1 MIQMV
6 ANHVLRSPLFRS
18 EEERGREHGL
28 GTWPLWWAA
37 AGLLCSNG
45 PGGIRGWRGH
55 FSPSSKLKLTQQL
68 RVGAEQELVEDV
80 IVALAA
86 REPRHAGLQRE

>member
-1 MIQMV
+1 MV
-6 ANHVLRSPLFRS
+6 DNRVLPSPLSPVVR
-18 EEERGREHGL
+18 EERGREHGL
-28 GTWPLWWAA
+28 GTWPLWWV
-37 AGLLCSNG
+37 GLLCSNG
-45 PGGIRGWRGH
+45 PGGISGWRGH
-55 FSPSSKLKLTQQL
+55 FSPSSKLQLTQQL

>member
-1 MIQMV
+1 MALELGLYGGRRRVCSAQT
-6 ANHVLRSPLFRS
+6 
-18 EEERGREHGL
+18 GREGFVV
-28 GTWPLWWAA
+28 G
-37 AGLLCSNG
+37 
-45 PGGIRGWRGH
+45 RGH